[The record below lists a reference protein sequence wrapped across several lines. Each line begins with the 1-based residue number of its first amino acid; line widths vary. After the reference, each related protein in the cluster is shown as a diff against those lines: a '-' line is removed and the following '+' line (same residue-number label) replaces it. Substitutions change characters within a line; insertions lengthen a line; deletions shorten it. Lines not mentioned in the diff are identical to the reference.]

1 MESNE
6 SKCQEQCTL
15 IISDITFRDCRVHI
29 FPTTFL
35 EIAVYHKWIVAT
47 NDCKI

>member
-6 SKCQEQCTL
+6 SKCQEQCKL
-15 IISDITFRDCRVHI
+15 IISHNTVQDCRVHI
-29 FPTTFL
+29 ILTTFL